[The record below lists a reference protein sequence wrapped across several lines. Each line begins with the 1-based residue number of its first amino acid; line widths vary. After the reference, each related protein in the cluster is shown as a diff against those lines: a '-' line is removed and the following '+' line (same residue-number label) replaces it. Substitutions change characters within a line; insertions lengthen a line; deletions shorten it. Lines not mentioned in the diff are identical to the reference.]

1 MDMDKHR
8 PQQNER
14 RVICVIERGYGNS
27 DSDVGKLRAFFEIIS
42 PNEIVPINSTEMFCE
57 TEQVFVTG
65 KFSELKEKFGEKLFE
80 VACIPTSFERRDGDC
95 RYVTRLESCVDIRG
109 LSCCQVF
116 DHPLPNVTEPSV
128 MLVSKP
134 LTKSIL
140 FRHEDYI
147 YGPFEYSNSGK
158 NTDENQRYHIKAIT
172 TPINTTMPLFYIG
185 KLSSPQYISSLY
197 DKTQQ
202 PILLGNIKR
211 CFDSAELIDFISD
224 DQIIS
229 TYGNKVAQNSEIRS
243 FNKGT
248 ISQIRKS
255 FSSSIDYRR
264 FPERFKRL
272 FEALEKAN
280 SWEGNRQEIIDSF
293 LATKSGKETI
303 ENYISLNRDDF
314 FKGEKQSYLEK
325 LDKEYQGKHSE
336 IEELKVR
343 KEQIESE
350 IRKLQRERE
359 QVDLNAIQSTES
371 NDTLE
376 ALTQEHKTQFEA
388 EIQVK
393 REELD
398 NLNTELVGLEKKYNQ
413 FNTMEDIED
422 EIKGLER
429 DKDRAKE
436 RLNDMKKQ
444 VVQVQKELKDTN
456 ENLTARLLKLKPDVD
471 ALSGIAPRKKSELV
485 SYSIPTK
492 LIKLDDLDDVREDL
506 IDSTLDTL
514 NKLGRKTDYNTVTNI
529 LTTIAQSQFTLFS
542 GRPGTGK
549 TSLAKMLGTSLGLQ
563 NRLLNIPVARG
574 WTSSKDVLGFYNAL
588 SCSFNPAATG
598 LYELLTQLDKE
609 SKKSKNGAPAIC
621 LLDEFNLSQ
630 PEHYFSP
637 FLEMSDPESKR
648 IIATGDQDAP
658 YLEIPNYLR
667 FLGTIN
673 NDESVQSLTPR
684 MLDRAAIISF
694 DEIEP
699 DYDLSLGVP
708 ISMGELDIVP
718 ISGKT
723 FIEAFTPKS
732 LVLPQDIER
741 TLKEIVD
748 TLRNDNVE
756 FGPIVNISFRKL
768 KAIRAYHNVTSS
780 MYIDSRFAALDYAV
794 SQHIIPLLNGYGKS
808 FGRRLEQLKSCIPDE
823 MDISH
828 KMLNRIIG
836 SGNQNMFTY
845 GFNL

>member
-1 MDMDKHR
+1 MDKHR
-8 PQQNER
+8 QQQNER
-14 RVICVIERGYGNS
+14 RVICAIERGYGNS

-42 PNEIVPINSTEMFCE
+42 PNEITPINSTEMFCE
-57 TEQVFVTG
+57 TEKVFVTG
-65 KFSELKEKFGEKLFE
+65 RFSELKEKFGDKLFE
-80 VACIPTSFERRDGDC
+80 ASCIPTSFERRDGDC
-95 RYVTRLESCVDIRG
+95 RYVTRLESCSDIKG

-116 DHPLPNVTEPSV
+116 EHPLPSVAEPEV
-128 MLVSKP
+128 VLTSKP

-140 FRHEDYI
+140 FRNEDYI
-147 YGPFEYSNSGK
+147 YGPFEYTN
-158 NTDENQRYHIKAIT
+158 NTEITDGNQRYQVKAIT
-172 TPINTTMPLFYIG
+172 TPINTTIPSFHIG
-185 KLSSPQYISSLY
+185 KVSSPQYISSLY
-197 DKTQQ
+197 EKAHQ
-202 PILLGNIKR
+202 PVLLGNIKR

-229 TYGNKVAQNSEIRS
+229 TYGTKIAQNSEIRS

-248 ISQIRKS
+248 ITQIRKS
-255 FSSSIDYRR
+255 FASSIDQRR
-264 FPERFKRL
+264 FPQRFKRL
-272 FEALEKAN
+272 FEALEQSS
-280 SWEGNRQEIIDSF
+280 SWEGNRKELIDSF
-293 LATKSGKETI
+293 LTTNSGKEI
-303 ENYISLNRDDF
+303 VENYISVNRDDF

-325 LDKEYQGKHSE
+325 LDKEYADKHVE
-336 IEELKVR
+336 IEDLKSR
-343 KEQIESE
+343 KELIESE

-359 QVDLNAIQSTES
+359 QVELNAVQSSES
-371 NDTLE
+371 NEALE
-376 ALTQEHKTQFEA
+376 ALTQKHKAQFEA
-388 EIQVK
+388 EVQAK
-393 REELD
+393 KEELD
-398 NLNTELVGLEKKYNQ
+398 HLHSELADLQRKYSK
-413 FNTMEDIED
+413 FNTMEAIED
-422 EIKGLER
+422 EIKGLDR

-436 RLNDMKKQ
+436 RLDDMKKQ
-444 VVQVQKELKDTN
+444 VVEVQKELKDTN

-471 ALSGIAPRKKSELV
+471 ALSGIAPRKKSESV
-485 SYSIPTK
+485 SYNIPTQSTK
-492 LIKLDDLDDVREDL
+492 FDNLDDIREDL
-506 IDSTLDTL
+506 IDRTLDAL

-529 LTTIAQSQFTLFS
+529 LTTLAQSQFTLFS

-598 LYELLTQLDKE
+598 LYELLTQLNKE
-609 SKKSKNGAPAIC
+609 SKNGGNGAPAIC

-648 IIATGDQDAP
+648 TIATGDQEAP
-658 YLEIPNYLR
+658 YLEVPHYLR

-699 DYDLSLGVP
+699 DYDLSLSTPV
-708 ISMGELDIVP
+708 SLDELDIVP

-723 FIEAFTPKS
+723 FIEAFAPKS
-732 LVLPQDIER
+732 LALPQEIER

-748 TLRNDNVE
+748 TLRDDNAE
-756 FGPIVNISFRKL
+756 FGSAVNVSFRKV

-794 SQHIIPLLNGYGKS
+794 SQHIIPLLNGYGKN

-823 MDISH
+823 MEISQ
-828 KMLNRIIG
+828 KMLHRIIG
-836 SGNQNMFTY
+836 NGNQNMFTY